1 MTALIPAI
9 DPTRESLKRFAE
21 EFPADAAVSML
32 NLLRF
37 RELAA
42 YADSSVAACSGRKA
56 YAQYSKLIE
65 PILAQAGGKVLW
77 LGNAF
82 GSLIAPPGEEWDEIL
97 LVQYPSKQAFL
108 GMIQS
113 QAYQAI
119 VHHRTAALADSR
131 LLPSI
136 QVSH

>member
-42 YADSSVAACSGRKA
+42 YAEPSVAACSGRKA
-56 YAQYSKLIE
+56 YGEYSRLIE
-65 PILAQAGGKVLW
+65 PILRAAGGKVLW
-77 LGNAF
+77 VGKSSA
-82 GSLIAPPGEEWDEIL
+82 SLIAPPGEEWDEIL
-97 LVQYPSKQAFL
+97 LVQYPYKQAFL
-108 GMIQS
+108 GMIQCE
-113 QAYQAI
+113 AYQAI

-136 QVSH
+136 QASL